1 MQNNEKGKGASRLE
15 TITNVP
21 ALPWQG
27 FRELLSKLGL
37 PAWDFPALLSPQL
50 HPAFVSHWVLW
61 EHLGSCPGAGRARLL
76 VAGALQDPG
85 AEPPACLAQT
95 PWGGYGVMMGGQ
107 GLVFPV
113 KTAVETADP
122 RRWCRR
128 ALRAAAPLPVLLSVM
143 ADPSVLTGKKNK
155 TNTCFD
161 SSHVPSALHS
171 PTWRFTR
178 LHGSVIS
185 SLTPVLGGMDWSP
198 LLSGRAVCRTL
209 LGVNGGQWAA
219 ASALSASS

>member
-1 MQNNEKGKGASRLE
+1 MYPPCPGRASESSSASWVFLPGISPLSSLPSYTLPSYPTGCCGSILALAQEQAEPGSLLLE
-15 TITNVP
+15 PCRIRV
-21 ALPWQG
+21 
-27 FRELLSKLGL
+27 LSPL
-37 PAWDFPALLSPQL
+37 PAWLR
-50 HPAFVSHWVLW
+50 HPGVS
-61 EHLGSCPGAGRARLL
+61 E
-76 VAGALQDPG
+76 
-85 AEPPACLAQT
+85 
-95 PWGGYGVMMGGQ
+95 MGGQ

-113 KTAVETADP
+113 KTAVKTADP
-122 RRWCRR
+122 QRWCRR

-185 SLTPVLGGMDWSP
+185 SLTPVLGGTDWSP